1 MHSTH
6 RRLLTALAA
15 LALAAGLAAGASAA
29 PRAHEVGIPLIRVTL
44 GHHGPLIHGPTHWQ
58 PGAVRI
64 SVSTPI
70 PDQELTLLRFE
81 PGYSYAR
88 FLNDGARANSHSHDA
103 ALAMQRVFA
112 DTDFLGGADVFP
124 DSPASFTVTLRPG
137 TYYLG
142 EMSRR
147 PAFHKLAVGPGAGG
161 VEPAASAQLTA
172 SDSRFHT
179 NQPTLPAHGTITIRN
194 TGRQIH
200 RLNFVPVEA
209 GTTRAELGAWL
220 RKTGGRP
227 DGPPPA
233 FAGRGPQLGTA
244 MISPG
249 RRFQFGYDLPA
260 GRYAVVSF
268 QPDSHTGK
276 PQTLD
281 GLYTI
286 VTLR

>member
-1 MHSTH
+1 MSYT
-6 RRLLTALAA
+6 RALGLLLLCTASLTAAVA
-15 LALAAGLAAGASAA
+15 VPPAGASRRT
-29 PRAHEVGIPLIRVTL
+29 PVQLVSVTL
-44 GHHGPLIHGPTHWQ
+44 GHRGATIHGSTRRHA
-58 PGAVRI
+58 GAVRI
-64 SVSTPI
+64 SVTTTL
-70 PDQELTLLRFE
+70 PDQELSLVRFR
-81 PGYSYAR
+81 PGYNYAR
-88 FLNDGARANSHSHDA
+88 FLADGARANSHGPGAVA
-103 ALAMQRVFA
+103 AMRRVFA
-112 DTDFLGGADVFP
+112 GTEFLGGADVFP